1 MLNSLIHYEL
11 ELAHMHQE
19 QLRHRANLWNLAKGQ
34 TTPID
39 RGPRRPGLVRMLLGL
54 CRDRIGRQ
62 SASQSRRPTA
72 AVGLIIRLNG
82 LAQHSLDLAREWR
95 SANTLMRRTAPL
107 ATAINSADA
116 TKSDGCRRNRPQRP
130 VQVST

>member
-62 SASQSRRPTA
+62 SASQSRQRTPPFGQM
-72 AVGLIIRLNG
+72 VRQNG
-82 LAQHSLDLAREWR
+82 LAEQSLDLAREW
-95 SANTLMRRTAPL
+95 SSTKTHAVN
-107 ATAINSADA
+107 DA
-116 TKSDGCRRNRPQRP
+116 
-130 VQVST
+130 VSPSL